1 VKLRGRMSIDDA
13 RRQHGRSP
21 STGTHAT
28 DSPVRRAV
36 PGLPRDTGRVMNAS
50 VLHFDE
56 LDVLALSRPA
66 LVSPATGT
74 TATVTRTFAV
84 TGATV
89 DHLQVVA
96 S

>member
-1 VKLRGRMSIDDA
+1 
-13 RRQHGRSP
+13 
-21 STGTHAT
+21 
-28 DSPVRRAV
+28 
-36 PGLPRDTGRVMNAS
+36 MNAS